1 MFMTFQF
8 CFFERTGKFM
18 IVNKKHFKEGG
29 KLIARQGANEEQVY
43 SLAILYAMV
52 SLKTDSIKRFSLTFK

>member
-1 MFMTFQF
+1 
-8 CFFERTGKFM
+8 M

-29 KLIARQGANEEQVY
+29 KLVARQGANEEQVY